1 MGILLLVP
9 RPHRSPLPVVDPSSL
24 AITATYRTHWRCRT
38 FSSTLLS
45 MERIGVRE
53 LNQNTSQ
60 VLARVSGGETLEI
73 TDRGRPIARLV
84 PVGDD
89 RSMLAKLVAAGRAV
103 APTGGGPVPPPPKLG
118 DEDVDVAAA
127 LTAMRDEERW

>member
-1 MGILLLVP
+1 MERRNLIAAVGAEQ
-9 RPHRSPLPVVDPSSL
+9 L
-24 AITATYRTHWRCRT
+24 ATVEHSVLQLCA
-38 FSSTLLS
+38 

-60 VLARVSGGETLEI
+60 VLARVSGGETVEI

-89 RSMLAKLVAAGRAV
+89 RSTLAKLVAAGRAV
-103 APTGGGPVPPPPKLG
+103 APTGGGPVPLPPKLG
-118 DEDVDVAAA
+118 DEGVDVAATV
-127 LTAMRDEERW
+127 TAMRDEERW

>member
-1 MGILLLVP
+1 
-9 RPHRSPLPVVDPSSL
+9 
-24 AITATYRTHWRCRT
+24 
-38 FSSTLLS
+38 

-60 VLARVSGGETLEI
+60 VLARVSGGETVEI

-89 RSMLAKLVAAGRAV
+89 RSTLAKLVAAGRATP
-103 APTGGGPVPPPPKLG
+103 PTSIGPVTLPPKIG
-118 DEDVDVAAA
+118 DEGVDVAATLA
-127 LTAMRDEERW
+127 AMRDEERW

>member
-1 MGILLLVP
+1 MFY
-9 RPHRSPLPVVDPSSL
+9 
-24 AITATYRTHWRCRT
+24 TA
-38 FSSTLLS
+38 F

-60 VLARVSGGETLEI
+60 VLARVSGGETVEI
-73 TDRGRPIARLV
+73 TDRGHPIARLV

-89 RSMLAKLVAAGRAV
+89 RSTLAKLVAAGRA
-103 APTGGGPVPPPPKLG
+103 APPTSGGQVPLPPKLG

-127 LTAMRDEERW
+127 LADMRDEERW

>member
-1 MGILLLVP
+1 
-9 RPHRSPLPVVDPSSL
+9 
-24 AITATYRTHWRCRT
+24 
-38 FSSTLLS
+38 

-60 VLARVSGGETLEI
+60 VLARVSGGETVEV

-89 RSMLAKLVAAGRAV
+89 RSTLARLVAAGRAL
-103 APTGGGPVPPPPKLG
+103 APTGGGPVPFPSKLG
-118 DEDVDVAAA
+118 DENVDVAAT
-127 LTAMRDEERW
+127 LTEIRSEERW